1 MDFFGNIFA
10 KFGMDMIKDGLQSAF
25 MGDGS
30 NRQQRQQAIPPSF
43 ANAMMGVDAA
53 SPAGQG
59 QEIKVANYDV
69 VKSMWDRRLFGNE
82 SYTNITIPRINV

>member
-43 ANAMMGVDAA
+43 ASAMMGVDAA
-53 SPAGQG
+53 SPA
-59 QEIKVANYDV
+59 V
-69 VKSMWDRRLFGNE
+69 
-82 SYTNITIPRINV
+82 

>member
-10 KFGMDMIKDGLQSAF
+10 KFGMDMLKDGLQSAF
-25 MGDGS
+25 MGEGS
-30 NRQQRQQAIPPSF
+30 SRQQRQQAIPPSF
-43 ANAMMGVDAA
+43 ASAMMGVDAS

-59 QEIKVANYDV
+59 QEIEVANYDV
-69 VKSMWDRRLFGNE
+69 VKTMWDRRLFGNE